1 MANIYSSNAIRINKR
16 PNHIPLPVAV
26 HYHSEHKLNQFSV
39 QRNQLQR
46 VVAETYQAT
55 DRNHKIPVTDSPL
68 MMCVPTHQELR
79 SDTINKI
86 DKFHNA
92 TQYKLMN

>member
-46 VVAETYQAT
+46 VVAETY
-55 DRNHKIPVTDSPL
+55 
-68 MMCVPTHQELR
+68 
-79 SDTINKI
+79 
-86 DKFHNA
+86 
-92 TQYKLMN
+92 